1 MNFTEVN
8 LDLQSTMRRIYASLL
23 YRSSSMKLANRRYM
37 EAARTETPIIEV
49 IKATNTTLNKRNKV
63 ELVQNNSKLAQP
75 LVPELATYE
84 SVKVD
89 LTELKMDYSFMIS
102 PVVMGSGIVG
112 AIDDQL
118 DLKDSAIATQIDTF
132 NYGKI
137 AAKVTGPADGSL
149 AFSQGQ
155 IDVWAPATGEEVI
168 EELNHLKSVLFNRN
182 VYDGYVLGL
191 KSSAYAYL
199 VSALTSVLKYETRVG
214 VEGVD
219 MGQVASAYGVEIFQ
233 INDNVLTNGEVGYF
247 GNEVAFVA
255 DIFFSAF
262 NTFNEYP
269 GLPGYFVCEGNIFA
283 GAEVIRSEAIIKL
296 VDAVPAV
303 SAGSFDAGTV
313 GSAYSQTT
321 AFSGTNVDHFVA
333 EGLPEGLSLNADTG
347 AVTGTPTTA
356 GSYNVV
362 IYGVDE
368 NGNYSNPYSGT
379 IVVAE

>member
-8 LDLQSTMRRIYASLL
+8 LDLQSTMKRIYASLL

-137 AAKVTGPADGSL
+137 AAKVTGSADGSL

-313 GSAYSQTT
+313 GSEYSQAT
-321 AFSGTNVDHFVA
+321 AFSGTDVDHFVA
-333 EGLPEGLSLNADTG
+333 KGLPEGLSLNADTG

-356 GSYNVV
+356 GSYDVV

>member
-8 LDLQSTMRRIYASLL
+8 LDLQSTMKRIYASLL

-63 ELVQNNSKLAQP
+63 ELVQSNSKLAQP

-137 AAKVTGPADGSL
+137 AAKVTGSADGSL

-303 SAGSFDAGTV
+303 SAGSFDAGTA
-313 GSAYSQTT
+313 GSAYSQAT
-321 AFSGTNVDHFVA
+321 AFSGTDVDHFVA
-333 EGLPEGLSLNADTG
+333 KGLPEGLSLNADTG

-356 GSYNVV
+356 GSYDVV